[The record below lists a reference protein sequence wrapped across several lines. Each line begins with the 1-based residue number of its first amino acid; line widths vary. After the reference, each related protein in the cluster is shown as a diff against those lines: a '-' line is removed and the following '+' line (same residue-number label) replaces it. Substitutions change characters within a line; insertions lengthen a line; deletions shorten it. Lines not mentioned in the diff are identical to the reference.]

1 MKIRYSTE
9 PCVYMECAALLT
21 KLFYTRRHPDDSE
34 VIYDVEDYFA
44 DIAQHYHVDKE
55 QFSRFIGPLSA
66 LYRDMEQAADGVS
79 QEMAELF
86 FTAESEELASLG
98 ITLSLVLEK
107 NRPRDAQDEK
117 QRARLRF
124 CIGLMVLHDVMP
136 ADIDSAS
143 DFDEESFIRLLE
155 KSSDTPAARWT
166 ALMVWRNT
174 DKYLDLLEETL
185 RVPAEIYRRHIPE
198 LQPLFDEEIA
208 LTRALLA
215 EDPVRVL
222 REHFFVSLDSDEL
235 TLRPQAAVISG
246 AGIWIYDDIFDA
258 EHLMLIGC
266 CFEQV
271 HALAFGSENHLVR
284 LVAQLK
290 AIDDKQR
297 LKIMAALREK
307 PLCGQEICTLTGLS
321 AATVSHHMNALI
333 NGSFVTLEKVGTRI
347 NYRRAPEKIESF
359 LSQLG
364 RFLSD

>member
-1 MKIRYSTE
+1 MKTAR
-9 PCVYMECAALLT
+9 AASVLYR
-21 KLFYTRRHPDDSE
+21 FDGASRRDARRH
-34 VIYDVEDYFA
+34 
-44 DIAQHYHVDKE
+44 
-55 QFSRFIGPLSA
+55 
-66 LYRDMEQAADGVS
+66 
-79 QEMAELF
+79 
-86 FTAESEELASLG
+86 
-98 ITLSLVLEK
+98 
-107 NRPRDAQDEK
+107 
-117 QRARLRF
+117 
-124 CIGLMVLHDVMP
+124 C
-136 ADIDSAS
+136 SAS

-284 LVAQLK
+284 LAAQLK

-297 LKIMAALREK
+297 LKIMAGASRKTAVRSGNLHADR
-307 PLCGQEICTLTGLS
+307 TFRS
-321 AATVSHHMNALI
+321 
-333 NGSFVTLEKVGTRI
+333 NGIASYGTR
-347 NYRRAPEKIESF
+347 
-359 LSQLG
+359 
-364 RFLSD
+364 

>member
-1 MKIRYSTE
+1 M
-9 PCVYMECAALLT
+9 
-21 KLFYTRRHPDDSE
+21 
-34 VIYDVEDYFA
+34 
-44 DIAQHYHVDKE
+44 
-55 QFSRFIGPLSA
+55 
-66 LYRDMEQAADGVS
+66 S
-79 QEMAELF
+79 Q
-86 FTAESEELASLG
+86 
-98 ITLSLVLEK
+98 
-107 NRPRDAQDEK
+107 Q
-117 QRARLRF
+117 
-124 CIGLMVLHDVMP
+124 
-136 ADIDSAS
+136 
-143 DFDEESFIRLLE
+143 
-155 KSSDTPAARWT
+155 
-166 ALMVWRNT
+166 
-174 DKYLDLLEETL
+174 
-185 RVPAEIYRRHIPE
+185 EIYRRHIPE

-284 LVAQLK
+284 LAAQLK

-347 NYRRAPEKIESF
+347 NYRRAPEKIEAF